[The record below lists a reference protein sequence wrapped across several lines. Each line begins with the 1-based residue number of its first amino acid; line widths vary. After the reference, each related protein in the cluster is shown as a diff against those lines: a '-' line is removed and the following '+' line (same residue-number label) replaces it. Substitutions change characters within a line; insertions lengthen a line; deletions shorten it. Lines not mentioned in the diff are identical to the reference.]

1 MGSNQEKMGE
11 AQEWIQTIL
20 THQNQHTIENNHIL
34 YRGKEEHDILSQHQT
49 ASTVSISE
57 IINPGRALLE
67 IKGAQAD
74 LIEVVLKI
82 EQMLCEVQEKMAR
95 KKEQA
100 LWNSSSE

>member
-11 AQEWIQTIL
+11 AQAWIQRIL
-20 THQNQHTIENNHIL
+20 THEDQHTIENNHIL
-34 YRGKEEHDILSQHQT
+34 YLGKEEHDILAQHQA
-49 ASTVSISE
+49 ASKVSISE
-57 IINPGRALLE
+57 IIHPGKATLE

-74 LIEVVLKI
+74 LIEVILKI

-100 LWNSSSE
+100 LWSSSSE

>member
-1 MGSNQEKMGE
+1 M
-11 AQEWIQTIL
+11 
-20 THQNQHTIENNHIL
+20 
-34 YRGKEEHDILSQHQT
+34 SQHQT
-49 ASTVSISE
+49 ASKVSISE